1 MANYVARHHNRA
13 IQGQDFQGYELCT
26 SKGLKGSRS
35 KSVKCWCFLK
45 YIQKRKQEEFKNSL
59 FINMVNIKYSSKVQT
74 QNKNIENMNFIP
86 CQHFEKFCR
95 ILISPIYT
103 SVYLYTGMSCCNVR
117 WKMASHLQQCSS
129 IPVQFNTFDFVVSN
143 FHHK

>member
-1 MANYVARHHNRA
+1 MY
-13 IQGQDFQGYELCT
+13 QQ
-26 SKGLKGSRS
+26 GLKRKSFEIS
-35 KSVKCWCFLK
+35 KMLMFFTGTENSKPTNFRLK

>member
-1 MANYVARHHNRA
+1 MY
-13 IQGQDFQGYELCT
+13 QQ
-26 SKGLKGSRS
+26 GLKRKSFEIS
-35 KSVKCWCFLK
+35 KMLMFFTGTENSKPTNFRLK

-95 ILISPIYT
+95 ILIGPIYM
-103 SVYLYTGMSCCNVR
+103 SVYLNLYVCLSIHGYVLLHRTL
-117 WKMASHLQQCSS
+117 KMASHLQQCSS
-129 IPVQFNTFDFVVSN
+129 IPACPIQYL
-143 FHHK
+143 